1 MLRILILLKLAF
13 VAQATAKPNVL
24 FIMVDDLGFGDLSSH
39 GAEDLRTPHIDQLMA
54 AGVRLD
60 NGYANC
66 PVCSPTRAS
75 FLTGRYPDMVGVPGV
90 IRTDRK
96 DNWGQLDTSV
106 PTIAQVFNAG
116 GYHTSLVGK
125 WHLGLEP
132 ETLPNARG
140 FEHFHGWLG
149 DMMDD
154 YYKHRRHNIEYM
166 RKGDE
171 LIRPEG
177 HATDLFTEWA
187 SDYLKTRGAKRED
200 PFFLFLSYNA
210 PHTPIQPPA
219 DWLAKIRARE
229 EGITDKRAKLVALI
243 EHLDDGIGK
252 VLVTLEA
259 EGLAENTLIVFTSD
273 NGGQLNVGA
282 NNGANRGGKQEMW
295 EGGIRVPTCVVWPGK
310 IEPGRRSDVVSMTM
324 DWLPTLAEAAG
335 ISAPENL
342 DGRSILPS
350 IIGSGGAPDNRLLL
364 WVRREGGRK
373 YGGRVYYAIRRG
385 SWKLLQN
392 TPYEP
397 MTLYDLSGD
406 PMEQDP
412 VADRPEIYNELSD
425 ALRQHVNA
433 SGQIPWQRAAK

>member
-1 MLRILILLKLAF
+1 ML
-13 VAQATAKPNVL
+13 
-24 FIMVDDLGFGDLSSH
+24 D
-39 GAEDLRTPHIDQLMA
+39 ECDQL
-54 AGVRLD
+54 G
-60 NGYANC
+60 
-66 PVCSPTRAS
+66 
-75 FLTGRYPDMVGVPGV
+75 
-90 IRTDRK
+90 
-96 DNWGQLDTSV
+96 
-106 PTIAQVFNAG
+106 
-116 GYHTSLVGK
+116 
-125 WHLGLEP
+125 
-132 ETLPNARG
+132 
-140 FEHFHGWLG
+140 
-149 DMMDD
+149 
-154 YYKHRRHNIEYM
+154 
-166 RKGDE
+166 
-171 LIRPEG
+171 
-177 HATDLFTEWA
+177 
-187 SDYLKTRGAKRED
+187 
-200 PFFLFLSYNA
+200 
-210 PHTPIQPPA
+210 
-219 DWLAKIRARE
+219 
-229 EGITDKRAKLVALI
+229 ALI

-295 EGGIRVPTCVVWPGK
+295 EGDIRVPTCVVWPGK